1 MFQTLTQ
8 NNYPGE
14 LEEFTRSISTV
25 EVILLSMLNIISFI
39 VCYFVFLVLSSFRL
53 KFNKNISVIFNKRR
67 INKIFLFLLIAQIFF
82 LVTTGVGKVTTNAN
96 EITTSIYSPLFSF
109 LKPEPFIYLFFLY
122 FRMNKNFSYKGDI
135 LFTTNILL
143 FVFFKILQGWTSFLL
158 ILFFLEMYARYRLKN
173 KKIILLLPL
182 FIIFFGGWVY
192 QYAFVLKNEIRGN
205 DVAPLSYYQGV
216 EQLTSRLSMNPVSL
230 GAYENYDV
238 VVHLYQ
244 KENRVFKESESLLR
258 PILPGGFINK
268 DFRIL
273 NNNVMASFYPDL
285 NPYTSSDFG
294 IIMYYSILFNSSL
307 PDFILL
313 TILTIMLFLIA
324 KVYFDS
330 MSSYDGQYD
339 ILLFFIV
346 FYSFYTVSIENVF
359 GQGFFPYIF
368 STIFFYATG
377 GIKFNRR

>member
-1 MFQTLTQ
+1 
-8 NNYPGE
+8 
-14 LEEFTRSISTV
+14 
-25 EVILLSMLNIISFI
+25 
-39 VCYFVFLVLSSFRL
+39 
-53 KFNKNISVIFNKRR
+53 
-67 INKIFLFLLIAQIFF
+67 
-82 LVTTGVGKVTTNAN
+82 
-96 EITTSIYSPLFSF
+96 
-109 LKPEPFIYLFFLY
+109 
-122 FRMNKNFSYKGDI
+122 NFSYKGDI

-294 IIMYYSILFNSSL
+294 IVMYYSILFNSSL

-330 MSSYDGQYD
+330 
-339 ILLFFIV
+339 
-346 FYSFYTVSIENVF
+346 
-359 GQGFFPYIF
+359 
-368 STIFFYATG
+368 
-377 GIKFNRR
+377 

>member
-1 MFQTLTQ
+1 
-8 NNYPGE
+8 
-14 LEEFTRSISTV
+14 
-25 EVILLSMLNIISFI
+25 
-39 VCYFVFLVLSSFRL
+39 
-53 KFNKNISVIFNKRR
+53 
-67 INKIFLFLLIAQIFF
+67 
-82 LVTTGVGKVTTNAN
+82 
-96 EITTSIYSPLFSF
+96 
-109 LKPEPFIYLFFLY
+109 
-122 FRMNKNFSYKGDI
+122 KGDI

-258 PILPGGFINK
+258 PILPGG
-268 DFRIL
+268 
-273 NNNVMASFYPDL
+273 
-285 NPYTSSDFG
+285 
-294 IIMYYSILFNSSL
+294 
-307 PDFILL
+307 
-313 TILTIMLFLIA
+313 
-324 KVYFDS
+324 
-330 MSSYDGQYD
+330 
-339 ILLFFIV
+339 
-346 FYSFYTVSIENVF
+346 
-359 GQGFFPYIF
+359 
-368 STIFFYATG
+368 
-377 GIKFNRR
+377 

>member
-1 MFQTLTQ
+1 
-8 NNYPGE
+8 
-14 LEEFTRSISTV
+14 
-25 EVILLSMLNIISFI
+25 
-39 VCYFVFLVLSSFRL
+39 
-53 KFNKNISVIFNKRR
+53 
-67 INKIFLFLLIAQIFF
+67 
-82 LVTTGVGKVTTNAN
+82 
-96 EITTSIYSPLFSF
+96 
-109 LKPEPFIYLFFLY
+109 
-122 FRMNKNFSYKGDI
+122 
-135 LFTTNILL
+135 
-143 FVFFKILQGWTSFLL
+143 FKILQGWTSFLL

-294 IIMYYSILFNSSL
+294 IVMYYSILFNSSL
-307 PDFILL
+307 P
-313 TILTIMLFLIA
+313 
-324 KVYFDS
+324 
-330 MSSYDGQYD
+330 
-339 ILLFFIV
+339 
-346 FYSFYTVSIENVF
+346 
-359 GQGFFPYIF
+359 
-368 STIFFYATG
+368 
-377 GIKFNRR
+377 